1 MSDLLSIIKTLLL
14 VYPHCHFQL
23 SSPIRWH
30 TVNIDGDLT
39 RNYFVGQVQSIDEL
53 IAYVQRINFHNY
65 SYVSKNLIIQNP
77 IAHHTFGPLT
87 LEFRAHV
94 GSVNEDFTRA
104 GLRGVHLNNENI
116 ARYYYD
122 LWPHIREIRRTDFRG
137 DHFNI

>member
-65 SYVSKNLIIQNP
+65 SYVSKNVIIQHP
-77 IAHHTFGPLT
+77 IAHRTFGPFT
-87 LEFRAHV
+87 LEFRSYV
-94 GSVNEDFTRA
+94 GCVNEDQA
-104 GLRGVHLNNENI
+104 NAPGLRYQIDNQVI
-116 ARYYYD
+116 ARIYHD
-122 LWPHIREIRRTDFRG
+122 RWPHIREIHREEFRG
-137 DHFNI
+137 GRL